1 MARYRVATWN
11 QYGKGGIA
19 TVAMPWQRTVGGPK
33 AVRLLRSGRTEAGVA
48 TLPQVLT
55 EQFGASVSGPIESSA
70 SAVAEVFKPE
80 VETIPRAL
88 HVRDSKVN
96 EMDANTINKT
106 QVTGRGRYSNTTI
119 AMPTPGARV
128 GTIGKETEVAKSAEA
143 TPRMKRNRDMAGGM
157 EILELDFLLSV
168 IENTD
173 ATTDNDIMMRKLAF
187 NELIRT
193 NRVNE
198 IESQSLKVYAIDEH
212 GWFTKDIQCES
223 FKELTT
229 RTLQHAGKA
238 S

>member
-1 MARYRVATWN
+1 
-11 QYGKGGIA
+11 
-19 TVAMPWQRTVGGPK
+19 
-33 AVRLLRSGRTEAGVA
+33 
-48 TLPQVLT
+48 
-55 EQFGASVSGPIESSA
+55 
-70 SAVAEVFKPE
+70 
-80 VETIPRAL
+80 
-88 HVRDSKVN
+88 
-96 EMDANTINKT
+96 MDTNTINKT
-106 QVTGRGRYSNTTI
+106 QITGRGRYSNTAV
-119 AMPTPGARV
+119 AMPAPGARAV
-128 GTIGKETEVAKSAEA
+128 IGKDSDVAKPAEA
-143 TPRMKRNRDMAGGM
+143 TPRMKRNRDMNGGM

-198 IESQSLKVYAIDEH
+198 IESQSLKVYAMDEH

-223 FKELTT
+223 FKELTA

>member
-1 MARYRVATWN
+1 
-11 QYGKGGIA
+11 
-19 TVAMPWQRTVGGPK
+19 
-33 AVRLLRSGRTEAGVA
+33 
-48 TLPQVLT
+48 
-55 EQFGASVSGPIESSA
+55 
-70 SAVAEVFKPE
+70 
-80 VETIPRAL
+80 
-88 HVRDSKVN
+88 
-96 EMDANTINKT
+96 
-106 QVTGRGRYSNTTI
+106 
-119 AMPTPGARV
+119 MPTPGARV
-128 GTIGKETEVAKSAEA
+128 GAIGKDEAAKPAEA
-143 TPRMKRNRDMAGGM
+143 TPRMKRNRDMAAGM

-198 IESQSLKVYAIDEH
+198 VESQSLKVYVIDEH

>member
-1 MARYRVATWN
+1 MARYRVAAWN

-19 TVAMPWQRTVGGPK
+19 TIAMPWQRTSAGLK
-33 AVRLLRSGRTEAGVA
+33 AVNRIRSAQAAG
-48 TLPQVLT
+48 LPQDPA
-55 EQFGASVSGPIESSA
+55 EQFGASVSGSVSTALAADPIS
-70 SAVAEVFKPE
+70 KPE

-96 EMDANTINKT
+96 EMDTNTINKT
-106 QVTGRGRYSNTTI
+106 QITGRGRYSNTTI
-119 AMPTPGARV
+119 AMPAAGARV
-128 GTIGKETEVAKSAEA
+128 GTIGKEGEVASKPAAA
-143 TPRMKRNRDMAGGM
+143 TPRMKSNRDMAGGM

-198 IESQSLKVYAIDEH
+198 VESQSLKVYAIDEH

>member
-19 TVAMPWQRTVGGPK
+19 TVAMPWQRTIGGPK
-33 AVRLLRSGRTEAGVA
+33 AVNLRPLRTPAPVA
-48 TLPQVLT
+48 TLPQVSA
-55 EQFGASVSGPIESSA
+55 EQFGASVSGPIEPSA
-70 SAVAEVFKPE
+70 SAAAQVYKPE

-88 HVRDSKVN
+88 HVRDSEVN

-106 QVTGRGRYSNTTI
+106 QITGRGRYSNTTI
-119 AMPTPGARV
+119 AMPTPGARAA
-128 GTIGKETEVAKSAEA
+128 IGKETEAAKTIEA
-143 TPRMKRNRDMAGGM
+143 TPRMKRNRDMNGGM

>member
-1 MARYRVATWN
+1 MARYRVAAWN
-11 QYGKGGIA
+11 QFGKGGIA
-19 TVAMPWQRTVGGPK
+19 RIAMPWQRTTAGHK
-33 AVRLLRSGRTEAGVA
+33 AVNRFRSAQAVA
-48 TLPQVLT
+48 ILPDPA
-55 EQFGASVSGPIESSA
+55 EQFGASVSGPVVTA
-70 SAVAEVFKPE
+70 PAAAVQVFKPE
-80 VETIPRAL
+80 VETITRAL
-88 HVRDSKVN
+88 HVRDSEVN
-96 EMDANTINKT
+96 EMDTNTINKT
-106 QVTGRGRYSNTTI
+106 QITGRGRYSNTTV
-119 AMPTPGARV
+119 AMPAAGSRTV
-128 GTIGKETEVAKSAEA
+128 IGKEGDVVAKPADA
-143 TPRMKRNRDMAGGM
+143 TPRMKRNRDMNGGM
-157 EILELDFLLSV
+157 EILDLDFLLSV

-198 IESQSLKVYAIDEH
+198 IESQSLKVYAMDEH